1 MGLTVAVLAVGL
13 LMKMNITYCVIA
25 TYLPTKSIPAIPID
39 VERFGYLRR
48 FRSLAS
54 VEKSSVENCT
64 RQPAASPTL
73 FAYALNGTGVK
84 SEDPLRSKCCLLLHS
99 ARELPAYS
107 STSCAKGDRRADTNP
122 NPWYDMKGKMRKTSL
137 LDWLAREQLFDHR

>member
-64 RQPAASPTL
+64 RQPAASPTIRFRFEWDWGQIRGSSPFEML
-73 FAYALNGTGVK
+73 PSAAL
-84 SEDPLRSKCCLLLHS
+84 S
-99 ARELPAYS
+99 
-107 STSCAKGDRRADTNP
+107 
-122 NPWYDMKGKMRKTSL
+122 
-137 LDWLAREQLFDHR
+137 